1 MFVFVIKMSLDATMG
16 HEPYSQPKQ
25 ASTIAT
31 MTMTPRYSKVSIPD
45 LAMFLK
51 YFCNHFGPAHLL
63 LYLVT
68 KFGSI
73 CGAKLQ
79 FLCYLYISVYIIS

>member
-1 MFVFVIKMSLDATMG
+1 MSLDATMG
-16 HEPYSQPKQ
+16 HKLYSQPIQ

-45 LAMFLK
+45 LAMFLN
-51 YFCNHFGPAHLL
+51 YFGNHFGPTHLL
-63 LYLVT
+63 LHLVT

-73 CGAKLQ
+73 CGAKFQ
-79 FLCYLYISVYIIS
+79 FICYLYISIYIIS

>member
-16 HEPYSQPKQ
+16 HESYSQPIQ

-31 MTMTPRYSKVSIPD
+31 MTMTPIYSKVSIPD
-45 LAMFLK
+45 LAIFLK
-51 YFCNHFGPAHLL
+51 YFYNHFGPAHLL

-73 CGAKLQ
+73 CGAKFQ
-79 FLCYLYISVYIIS
+79 FLCYLYTSVYIIS

>member
-1 MFVFVIKMSLDATMG
+1 MSLDATMG
-16 HEPYSQPKQ
+16 HELYSQPIQ
-25 ASTIAT
+25 ASTIAA
-31 MTMTPRYSKVSIPD
+31 MTMTPMYSKVSILN

-51 YFCNHFGPAHLL
+51 YFCNHFGPTHLI

-73 CGAKLQ
+73 CGAKFQ
-79 FLCYLYISVYIIS
+79 FICYLYISIYIIS

>member
-1 MFVFVIKMSLDATMG
+1 MSLDATMG
-16 HEPYSQPKQ
+16 HELYSQPIQ

-51 YFCNHFGPAHLL
+51 YFYNHFGPLHLTVGFVSYSFLTVLQIGRAH
-63 LYLVT
+63 V
-68 KFGSI
+68 
-73 CGAKLQ
+73 
-79 FLCYLYISVYIIS
+79 

>member
-1 MFVFVIKMSLDATMG
+1 MNLDATMG
-16 HEPYSQPKQ
+16 YDPYSQPIQ

-45 LAMFLK
+45 LAMFLN

-63 LYLVT
+63 LHLVT

-73 CGAKLQ
+73 CGAK
-79 FLCYLYISVYIIS
+79 F

>member
-1 MFVFVIKMSLDATMG
+1 MSLDATMG
-16 HEPYSQPKQ
+16 HELYSQPIQ

-31 MTMTPRYSKVSIPD
+31 MTMTPRCAKVSIPN

-51 YFCNHFGPAHLL
+51 YFCNHFSPAHLL

-68 KFGSI
+68 KFGFI
-73 CGAKLQ
+73 CGAKFQ

>member
-1 MFVFVIKMSLDATMG
+1 MSLDATMG
-16 HEPYSQPKQ
+16 HKLYSQPIQ
-25 ASTIAT
+25 ASKIAT

-45 LAMFLK
+45 LAMFLN

-68 KFGSI
+68 KFGFI
-73 CGAKLQ
+73 YEAKFQ
-79 FLCYLYISVYIIS
+79 FLCYLYISVYIIF

>member
-1 MFVFVIKMSLDATMG
+1 MSLDATMG
-16 HEPYSQPKQ
+16 HELYSQPIQ
-25 ASTIAT
+25 TLTIAT
-31 MTMTPRYSKVSIPD
+31 MTMTPRFSKVSILD

-51 YFCNHFGPAHLL
+51 YFCNQIGPAHLL

-68 KFGSI
+68 KCGFI
-73 CGAKLQ
+73 CGAKFQ

>member
-1 MFVFVIKMSLDATMG
+1 MSLDATMG
-16 HEPYSQPKQ
+16 HKLYSQPIQ

-45 LAMFLK
+45 LAMFLN

-63 LYLVT
+63 LHLVT

-73 CGAKLQ
+73 CGAKFQ

>member
-1 MFVFVIKMSLDATMG
+1 MSLDATMD
-16 HEPYSQPKQ
+16 HEPYSQPNQ

-31 MTMTPRYSKVSIPD
+31 MTMIASYSKVSILD

-51 YFCNHFGPAHLL
+51 YFCNHFSPTHLL

-73 CGAKLQ
+73 CGAKFQ
-79 FLCYLYISVYIIS
+79 FLCYFYISVYIIS